1 MSNERSES
9 QLRAIIRTQ
18 TEIAASDLDPAAIM
32 QLIAGRAQELTRSSA
47 GLIELVEADEMV
59 YSVTTGEAT
68 PYLGMRLKAAS
79 SLSGLCVR
87 EGKVLRSDD
96 TSEDPRVDSAAC
108 QRVSA
113 ASMLCVPLVHQGE
126 TVGVLKVYS
135 PEPGNFADGDVET
148 LELLSGLVAAHM
160 SHASLFAAEVHGSRH
175 DALTGLLNRRAYE
188 ERLPVEIARA
198 NRFGW
203 PLSLCLLDLDG
214 FKKLNDTLGHPSGDR
229 ALQQVAALI
238 DESRLAD
245 DGFRIGGDEFAIL
258 MPGTDEG
265 EARIAATRI
274 SEEIRD
280 AGLGEGGIGAS
291 FGVAASFD
299 RDGEALM
306 ARADC
311 ELLAA
316 KDRLY
321 SRSDTWD
328 QST

>member
-1 MSNERSES
+1 MSNERSNS

-68 PYLGMRLKAAS
+68 PYLGMRLKAAT

-87 EGKVLRSDD
+87 EGEVLRSDD
-96 TSEDPRVDSAAC
+96 TSDDPRVDSAAC
-108 QRVSA
+108 RRVNA

-135 PEPGNFADGDVET
+135 PEADHFDESDVEA
-148 LELLSGLVAAHM
+148 LEMLSELIAAHL
-160 SHASLFAAEVHGSRH
+160 SHANLFEAESRESRR
-175 DALTGLLNRRAYE
+175 DALTGLPNRRAFE
-188 ERLPVEIARA
+188 ERLPIELARA
-198 NRFGW
+198 ARSG
-203 PLSLCLLDLDG
+203 PVSLCLLDLDG
-214 FKKLNDTLGHPSGDR
+214 FKGVNDRLGHPAGDEVLR
-229 ALQQVAALI
+229 QVAALL
-238 DESRLAD
+238 DASRMAD
-245 DGFRIGGDEFAIL
+245 DCFRIGGDEFAIL

-280 AGLGEGGIGAS
+280 AALGEGGIGAS

-299 RDGEALM
+299 RDDEALM

-321 SRSDTWD
+321 SRSDAWD